1 MAKGSLKR
9 IVCRL
14 LVSLCAAACALL
26 CACSAD
32 GGAAVEA
39 DLADRTEFAED
50 VDDRPPIEGDEGDL
64 EIRSDDPN
72 VVGGIGSM
80 IHKASGV
87 VESVD
92 RENEIVVVS
101 VASGSE
107 YVLGQT
113 ITFDF
118 SKHQGPIYEIDKVAE
133 GDTVNVEFQYGPGQN
148 GMWGGEVL
156 EVA

>member
-1 MAKGSLKR
+1 MAEGSSGKAFR
-9 IVCRL
+9 RL
-14 LVSLCAAACALL
+14 LVALCISTCAFL
-26 CACSAD
+26 CACSVD
-32 GGAAVEA
+32 GDAAAEA
-39 DLADRTEFAED
+39 DLADRPEFAED
-50 VDDRPPIEGDEGDL
+50 VDDRPLLDGAENDP

-72 VVGGIGSM
+72 VLCGIGSM
-80 IHKASGV
+80 IHKASGT

-92 RENEIVVVS
+92 RENEIVVIS
-101 VASGSE
+101 VTSGSE

-118 SKHQGPIYEIDKVAE
+118 SKHQGPIYEIDKVAK
-133 GDTVNVEFQYGPGQN
+133 GDTVNVEFQYGAGQD